1 MWPKIFTFVKKMSPA
16 TTLQTLRWFVRT
28 SRGIRLRSIAN
39 TLTGV
44 TGVGLDFAF
53 IWATKHCID
62 VATHQTEGS
71 LTGSALLL
79 AAIMLCTVMLG
90 YARNWLSAILGVQST
105 NKIQQRMFE
114 TALGSVWLGRD
125 RQHTGDTMNR
135 LDRDVREVTGVISNT
150 LPQALIVLCRLV
162 GAFVFL
168 CVYDARLAC
177 ILMVIVPAFLVLS
190 KFYVRRM
197 RALTR
202 EIRKTDSEIQSIMQE
217 SLQHRIVLKTMEQED
232 SMVERLGMTQQS
244 LSDQIRYRTRF
255 SSVSNA
261 LVSIG
266 FSTGYLVA
274 FLWGAWRLEQGLI
287 TYGMMLAFIQLV
299 GQIQGPFRDMTR
311 FIPTLISSLTAGER
325 LMEIEQMPQEETG
338 EAIRFQGGCG
348 IRLSAVTYAY
358 DEDYRLILNH
368 LTYDFPPGSITA
380 VLGETGSGKT
390 TLIRLILAL
399 LPPMEGRVE
408 FYNGNLSVKA
418 SPRTRCNLVYVP
430 QGNSLLSGTVRSN
443 LLLGRPDATEQE
455 MWDALEL
462 AEAGFVKESDEGLNL
477 PVGEGGQGLSEGQAQ
492 RIAIARALLRPGSVL
507 LFDEATSAL
516 DEDTEARVLDNLMGR
531 NAESPVP
538 YTVICVTHR
547 PAVTTHCNQL
557 LRLTRQ

>member
-1 MWPKIFTFVKKMSPA
+1 MNPA
-16 TTLQTLRWFVRT
+16 TTIQTLRWFVRT

-44 TGVGLDFAF
+44 IGVGLDFAF
-53 IWATKHCID
+53 IWATKRCID
-62 VATHQTEGS
+62 TATHQTEGS
-71 LTGSALLL
+71 LTESALLL
-79 AAIMLCTVMLG
+79 GAVMAAIIALG
-90 YARNWLSAILGVQST
+90 FARNWLAAILGVQST
-105 NKIQQRMFE
+105 NKIQRRMFE
-114 TALGSVWLGRD
+114 TVLGSVWLGRD

-135 LDRDVREVTGVISNT
+135 LDRDVRDVTSVISNT
-150 LPQALIVLCRLV
+150 LPQALIVTCRLI

-177 ILMVIVPAFLVLS
+177 ALMVITPLFIALS

-202 EIRKTDSEIQSIMQE
+202 NIRQTDSEIQSIMQE
-217 SLQHRIVLKTMEQED
+217 SLQHRIMLKTMEQEEGV
-232 SMVERLGMTQQS
+232 VERLGLSQQS

-261 LVSIG
+261 LVNIG
-266 FSTGYLVA
+266 FAGGYLVA

-325 LMEIEQMPQEETG
+325 LMELEQLPQEETC
-338 EAIRFQGGCG
+338 EAIRFKGGCG
-348 IRLSAVTYAY
+348 IRLKDLSYAY
-358 DEDYRLILNH
+358 DEDYRLIIDRLS
-368 LTYDFPPGSITA
+368 YDFPPGSITA

-399 LPPMEGRVE
+399 LPPLKGRVE
-408 FYNGNLSVKA
+408 FYDGDVSAKA
-418 SPRTRCNLVYVP
+418 SPGTRCNLVYVP
-430 QGNSLLSGTVRSN
+430 QGNSLLSGSVRSN
-443 LLLGRPDATEQE
+443 LLLGRPDATERE

-462 AEAGFVKESDEGLNL
+462 AEAGFVKESDEGLDM
-477 PVGEGGQGLSEGQAQ
+477 PVGESGLGLSEGQAQ
-492 RIAIARALLRPGSVL
+492 RIAIARALLRPGRVL
-507 LFDEATSAL
+507 LLDEATSAL
-516 DEDTEARVLDNLMGR
+516 DEETETCVLDNLMGR
-531 NAESPVP
+531 NADSPTP

-547 PAVTTHCNQL
+547 PAVTAHCSQM
-557 LRLTRQ
+557 LRLKRL

>member
-1 MWPKIFTFVKKMSPA
+1 MNPA
-16 TTLQTLRWFVRT
+16 TTIQTLRWFVRT

-44 TGVGLDFAF
+44 IGVGLDFAF
-53 IWATKHCID
+53 IWATKRCID
-62 VATHQTEGS
+62 TATHQTEGS
-71 LTGSALLL
+71 LTESALLL
-79 AAIMLCTVMLG
+79 GAVMASIIALG
-90 YARNWLSAILGVQST
+90 FARNWLAAILGVQST
-105 NKIQQRMFE
+105 NKIQRRMFE
-114 TALGSVWLGRD
+114 TVLGSVWLGRD

-135 LDRDVREVTGVISNT
+135 LDRDVRDVTSVISNT
-150 LPQALIVLCRLV
+150 LPQALIVTCRLI

-177 ILMVIVPAFLVLS
+177 ALMVITPLFIVLS

-202 EIRKTDSEIQSIMQE
+202 DIRKTDSEIQSIMQE
-217 SLQHRIVLKTMEQED
+217 SLQHRIMLKTMEQEEGV
-232 SMVERLGMTQQS
+232 VERLGLTQQS

-261 LVSIG
+261 LVNIG
-266 FSTGYLVA
+266 FAGGYLVA

-311 FIPTLISSLTAGER
+311 FIPTLVSSLTAGER
-325 LMEIEQMPQEETG
+325 LMELEQLPQEETC
-338 EAIRFQGGCG
+338 EAIRFKGGCG
-348 IRLSAVTYAY
+348 IRLKDVSYAY
-358 DEDYRLILNH
+358 DEDYRLIIDRLS
-368 LTYDFPPGSITA
+368 YDFPPGSITA

-399 LPPMEGRVE
+399 LPPLKGRVE
-408 FYNGNLSVKA
+408 FYDGDVSAKA
-418 SPRTRCNLVYVP
+418 SPGTRCNLVYVP
-430 QGNSLLSGTVRSN
+430 QGNSLLSGSVRSN
-443 LLLGRPDATEQE
+443 LLLGRPDATERE

-462 AEAGFVKESDEGLNL
+462 AEAGFVKESDEGLDM
-477 PVGEGGQGLSEGQAQ
+477 PVGESGLGLSEGQAQ
-492 RIAIARALLRPGSVL
+492 RIAIARALLRPGRVL
-507 LFDEATSAL
+507 LLDEATSAL
-516 DEDTEARVLDNLMGR
+516 DEETETRVLDNLMGR
-531 NAESPVP
+531 NADSPTP

-547 PAVTTHCNQL
+547 PAVTAHCNQM
-557 LRLTRQ
+557 LRLKRL

>member
-1 MWPKIFTFVKKMSPA
+1 MNPA
-16 TTLQTLRWFVRT
+16 TTIQTLRWFVRT
-28 SRGIRLRSIAN
+28 SRGIRLRSVAN

-44 TGVGLDFAF
+44 IGVGLDFAF
-53 IWATKHCID
+53 IWATKRCID
-62 VATHQTEGS
+62 TATHQTEGS
-71 LTGSALLL
+71 LTESALLL
-79 AAIMLCTVMLG
+79 GAVMAAIIALG
-90 YARNWLSAILGVQST
+90 FARNWLAAILGVQST
-105 NKIQQRMFE
+105 NKIQRRMFE
-114 TALGSVWLGRD
+114 TVLGSVWLGRD

-135 LDRDVREVTGVISNT
+135 LDRDVRDVTSVISNT
-150 LPQALIVLCRLV
+150 LPQALIVTCRLI

-177 ILMVIVPAFLVLS
+177 ALMVITPLFIALS

-202 EIRKTDSEIQSIMQE
+202 DIRKTDSEIQSIMQE
-217 SLQHRIVLKTMEQED
+217 SLQHRIMLKTMEQEEGV
-232 SMVERLGMTQQS
+232 VERLGLSQQS

-261 LVSIG
+261 LVNIG
-266 FSTGYLVA
+266 FAGGYLVA

-325 LMEIEQMPQEETG
+325 LMELEQLPQEETC
-338 EAIRFQGGCG
+338 EAIRFKGGCG
-348 IRLSAVTYAY
+348 IRLKDLSYAY
-358 DEDYRLILNH
+358 DEDYRLIIDRLS
-368 LTYDFPPGSITA
+368 YDFPPGSITA

-399 LPPMEGRVE
+399 LPPLKGRVE
-408 FYNGNLSVKA
+408 FYDGDVSTKA
-418 SPRTRCNLVYVP
+418 SPGTRCNLVYVP

-443 LLLGRPDATEQE
+443 LLLGRPDATDSE

-462 AEAGFVKESDEGLNL
+462 AEAGFVKESDEGLDM
-477 PVGEGGQGLSEGQAQ
+477 PVGESGLGLSEGQAQ
-492 RIAIARALLRPGSVL
+492 RIAIARALLRPGRVL
-507 LFDEATSAL
+507 LLDEATSAL
-516 DEDTEARVLDNLMGR
+516 DEETETRVLDNLMGR
-531 NAESPVP
+531 NADSPTP

-547 PAVTTHCNQL
+547 PAVTAHCNQM
-557 LRLTRQ
+557 LRLKRL

>member
-1 MWPKIFTFVKKMSPA
+1 MNPA
-16 TTLQTLRWFVRT
+16 TTIQTLRWFVRT

-44 TGVGLDFAF
+44 IGVGLDFAF
-53 IWATKHCID
+53 IWATKRCID
-62 VATHQTEGS
+62 TATHQTEGS
-71 LTGSALLL
+71 LTESALLL
-79 AAIMLCTVMLG
+79 GAVMTAVIALG
-90 YARNWLSAILGVQST
+90 FARNWLAAILGVQST
-105 NKIQQRMFE
+105 NKIQRRMFE
-114 TALGSVWLGRD
+114 TVLGSVWLGRD

-135 LDRDVREVTGVISNT
+135 LDRDVRDVTGVISNT
-150 LPQALIVLCRLV
+150 LPQALIVTCRLI

-177 ILMVIVPAFLVLS
+177 VLMVITPLFIALS

-202 EIRKTDSEIQSIMQE
+202 DIRKTDSEIQSIMQE
-217 SLQHRIVLKTMEQED
+217 SLQHRIMLKTMEQEEGV
-232 SMVERLGMTQQS
+232 VERLGLTQQL

-261 LVSIG
+261 LINIG
-266 FSTGYLVA
+266 FAGGYLVA

-311 FIPTLISSLTAGER
+311 FIPTLVSSLTAGER
-325 LMEIEQMPQEETG
+325 LMELEQLPQEETC
-338 EAIRFQGGCG
+338 EAIRFKGGCG
-348 IRLSAVTYAY
+348 IRLKDLSYAY
-358 DEDYRLILNH
+358 DEDYRLIIDRLS
-368 LTYDFPPGSITA
+368 YDFPPGSITA

-399 LPPMEGRVE
+399 LPPLKGRVE
-408 FYNGNLSVKA
+408 FYDGDVSAKA
-418 SPRTRCNLVYVP
+418 SPGTRCNLVYVP

-443 LLLGRPDATEQE
+443 LLLGRPDATERE

-462 AEAGFVKESDEGLNL
+462 AEAGFVKESDEGLDL
-477 PVGEGGQGLSEGQAQ
+477 PVGESGLGLSEGQAQ
-492 RIAIARALLRPGSVL
+492 RIAIARALLRPGRVL
-507 LFDEATSAL
+507 LLDEATSAL
-516 DEDTEARVLDNLMGR
+516 DEETETRVLDNLMGR
-531 NAESPVP
+531 NADSPTP

-547 PAVTTHCNQL
+547 PAVTAHCSQM
-557 LRLTRQ
+557 LRLKRL

>member
-1 MWPKIFTFVKKMSPA
+1 MNPA
-16 TTLQTLRWFVRT
+16 TTIQTLRWFVRT

-44 TGVGLDFAF
+44 IGVGLDFAF
-53 IWATKHCID
+53 IWATKRCID
-62 VATHQTEGS
+62 TATHQTEGS
-71 LTGSALLL
+71 LTESALLL
-79 AAIMLCTVMLG
+79 GAVMASIIALG
-90 YARNWLSAILGVQST
+90 FARNWLAAILGVQST
-105 NKIQQRMFE
+105 NKIQRRMFE
-114 TALGSVWLGRD
+114 TVLGSVWLGRD

-135 LDRDVREVTGVISNT
+135 LDRDVRDVTSVISNT
-150 LPQALIVLCRLV
+150 LPQALIVTCRLI

-177 ILMVIVPAFLVLS
+177 ALMVITPLFIALS

-202 EIRKTDSEIQSIMQE
+202 DIRKTDSEIQSIMQE
-217 SLQHRIVLKTMEQED
+217 SLQHRIMLKTMEQEEGV
-232 SMVERLGMTQQS
+232 VERLGLTQQS

-261 LVSIG
+261 LVNIG
-266 FSTGYLVA
+266 FAGGYLVA

-311 FIPTLISSLTAGER
+311 FIPTLVSSLTAGER
-325 LMEIEQMPQEETG
+325 LMELEQLPQEETC
-338 EAIRFQGGCG
+338 EAIRFKGGCG
-348 IRLSAVTYAY
+348 IRLKDLSYAY
-358 DEDYRLILNH
+358 DEDYRLIIDRLS
-368 LTYDFPPGSITA
+368 YDFPPGSITA

-399 LPPMEGRVE
+399 LPPLKGRVE
-408 FYNGNLSVKA
+408 FYDGDVSAKA
-418 SPRTRCNLVYVP
+418 SPGTRCNLVYVP

-443 LLLGRPDATEQE
+443 LLLGGPDATERE

-462 AEAGFVKESDEGLNL
+462 AEAGFVKESDEGLDM
-477 PVGEGGQGLSEGQAQ
+477 PVGESGLGLSEGQAQ
-492 RIAIARALLRPGSVL
+492 RIAIARALLRPGRVL
-507 LFDEATSAL
+507 LLDEATSAL
-516 DEDTEARVLDNLMGR
+516 DEETETRVLDNLMGR
-531 NAESPVP
+531 NADSPTP

-547 PAVTTHCNQL
+547 PAVTAHCNQM
-557 LRLTRQ
+557 LRLKRL

>member
-1 MWPKIFTFVKKMSPA
+1 MNPA
-16 TTLQTLRWFVRT
+16 TTIQTLRWFVRT

-44 TGVGLDFAF
+44 IGVGLDFAF
-53 IWATKHCID
+53 IWATKRCID
-62 VATHQTEGS
+62 TATHQTEGS
-71 LTGSALLL
+71 LTESALLL
-79 AAIMLCTVMLG
+79 GAVMASIIALG
-90 YARNWLSAILGVQST
+90 FARNWLAAILGVQST
-105 NKIQQRMFE
+105 NKIQRRMFE
-114 TALGSVWLGRD
+114 TVLGSVWLGRD

-135 LDRDVREVTGVISNT
+135 LDRDVRDVTSVISNT
-150 LPQALIVLCRLV
+150 LPQALIVTCRLI

-177 ILMVIVPAFLVLS
+177 ALMVITPLFIALS

-202 EIRKTDSEIQSIMQE
+202 DIRKTDSEIQSIMQE
-217 SLQHRIVLKTMEQED
+217 SLQHRIMLKTMEQED
-232 SMVERLGMTQQS
+232 GVVERLGLTQQS

-261 LVSIG
+261 LVNIG
-266 FSTGYLVA
+266 FAGGYLVA

-311 FIPTLISSLTAGER
+311 FIPTLVSSLTAGER
-325 LMEIEQMPQEETG
+325 LMELEQLPQEETC
-338 EAIRFQGGCG
+338 EAIRFKGGCG
-348 IRLSAVTYAY
+348 IRLKDLSYAY
-358 DEDYRLILNH
+358 DEDYRLIIDR

-399 LPPMEGRVE
+399 LPPLKGRVE
-408 FYNGNLSVKA
+408 FYDGDVSAKA
-418 SPRTRCNLVYVP
+418 SPGTRCNLVYVP

-443 LLLGRPDATEQE
+443 LLLGRPDATERE

-462 AEAGFVKESDEGLNL
+462 AEAGFVKESDEGLDM
-477 PVGEGGQGLSEGQAQ
+477 PVGESGLGLSEGQAQ
-492 RIAIARALLRPGSVL
+492 RIAIARALLRPGRVL
-507 LFDEATSAL
+507 LLDEATSAL
-516 DEDTEARVLDNLMGR
+516 DEETETRVLDNLMGR
-531 NAESPVP
+531 NADSPTP

-547 PAVTTHCNQL
+547 PAVTAHCNQM
-557 LRLTRQ
+557 LRLKRL

>member
-1 MWPKIFTFVKKMSPA
+1 MNPA
-16 TTLQTLRWFVRT
+16 TTIQTLRWFVRT

-44 TGVGLDFAF
+44 IGVGLDFAF
-53 IWATKHCID
+53 IWATKRCID
-62 VATHQTEGS
+62 TATHQTEGS
-71 LTGSALLL
+71 LTESALLL
-79 AAIMLCTVMLG
+79 GAVMASIIALG
-90 YARNWLSAILGVQST
+90 FARNWLAAILGVQST
-105 NKIQQRMFE
+105 NKIQRRMFE
-114 TALGSVWLGRD
+114 TVLGSVWLGRD

-135 LDRDVREVTGVISNT
+135 LDRDVRDVTSVISNT
-150 LPQALIVLCRLV
+150 LPQALIVTCRLI

-177 ILMVIVPAFLVLS
+177 ALMVITPLFIALS

-202 EIRKTDSEIQSIMQE
+202 DIRKTDSEIQSIMQE
-217 SLQHRIVLKTMEQED
+217 SLQHRIMLKTMEQEEGV
-232 SMVERLGMTQQS
+232 VERLGLTQQS

-261 LVSIG
+261 LVNIG
-266 FSTGYLVA
+266 FAGGYLVA

-311 FIPTLISSLTAGER
+311 FIPTLVSSLTAGER
-325 LMEIEQMPQEETG
+325 LMELEQLPQEETC
-338 EAIRFQGGCG
+338 EAIRFKGGCG
-348 IRLSAVTYAY
+348 IRLKDLSYAY
-358 DEDYRLILNH
+358 DEDYRLIIDRLS
-368 LTYDFPPGSITA
+368 YDFPPGSITA

-399 LPPMEGRVE
+399 LPPLKGRVE
-408 FYNGNLSVKA
+408 FYDGDVSTKA
-418 SPRTRCNLVYVP
+418 SPGTRCNLVYVP

-443 LLLGRPDATEQE
+443 LLLGRPDATERE

-462 AEAGFVKESDEGLNL
+462 AEAGFVKESDEGLDM
-477 PVGEGGQGLSEGQAQ
+477 PVGESGLGLSEGQAQ
-492 RIAIARALLRPGSVL
+492 RIAIARALLRPGRVL
-507 LFDEATSAL
+507 LLDEATSAL
-516 DEDTEARVLDNLMGR
+516 DEETETRVLDNLMGR
-531 NAESPVP
+531 NADSPTP

-547 PAVTTHCNQL
+547 PAVTAHCNQM
-557 LRLTRQ
+557 LRLKRL

>member
-1 MWPKIFTFVKKMSPA
+1 MNPA
-16 TTLQTLRWFVRT
+16 TTIQTLRWFVRT

-44 TGVGLDFAF
+44 IGVGLDFAF
-53 IWATKHCID
+53 IWATKRCID
-62 VATHQTEGS
+62 TATHQTEGS
-71 LTGSALLL
+71 LTESALLL
-79 AAIMLCTVMLG
+79 GAVMASIIALG
-90 YARNWLSAILGVQST
+90 FARNWLAAILGVQST
-105 NKIQQRMFE
+105 NKIQRRMFE
-114 TALGSVWLGRD
+114 TVLGSVWLGRD

-135 LDRDVREVTGVISNT
+135 LDRDVRDVTSVISNT
-150 LPQALIVLCRLV
+150 LPQALVVTCRLI

-177 ILMVIVPAFLVLS
+177 ALMVITPLFIVLS

-202 EIRKTDSEIQSIMQE
+202 DIRKTDSEIQSIMQE
-217 SLQHRIVLKTMEQED
+217 SLQHRIMLKTMEQEEGV
-232 SMVERLGMTQQS
+232 VERLGLTQQS

-261 LVSIG
+261 LVNIG
-266 FSTGYLVA
+266 FAGGYLVA

-325 LMEIEQMPQEETG
+325 LMELEQLPQEETC
-338 EAIRFQGGCG
+338 EAIRFKGGCG
-348 IRLSAVTYAY
+348 IRLKDLSYAY
-358 DEDYRLILNH
+358 DEDYRLIIDRLS
-368 LTYDFPPGSITA
+368 YDFPPGSITA

-399 LPPMEGRVE
+399 LPPLKGRVE
-408 FYNGNLSVKA
+408 FYDGDVSTKA
-418 SPRTRCNLVYVP
+418 SPGTRCNLVYVP

-443 LLLGRPDATEQE
+443 LLLGRPDATERE

-462 AEAGFVKESDEGLNL
+462 AEAGFVKESDEGLDM
-477 PVGEGGQGLSEGQAQ
+477 PVGESGLGLSEGQAQ
-492 RIAIARALLRPGSVL
+492 RIAIARALLRPGRVL
-507 LFDEATSAL
+507 LLDEATSAL
-516 DEDTEARVLDNLMGR
+516 DEETETRVLDNLMGR
-531 NAESPVP
+531 NADSPTP

-547 PAVTTHCNQL
+547 PAVTAHCNQM
-557 LRLTRQ
+557 LRLKRL

>member
-1 MWPKIFTFVKKMSPA
+1 MNPA
-16 TTLQTLRWFVRT
+16 TTIQTLRWFVRT

-44 TGVGLDFAF
+44 IGVGLDFAF
-53 IWATKHCID
+53 IWATKRCID
-62 VATHQTEGS
+62 TATHQTEGS
-71 LTGSALLL
+71 LTESALLL
-79 AAIMLCTVMLG
+79 GAVMTAVIALG
-90 YARNWLSAILGVQST
+90 FARNWLAAILGVQST
-105 NKIQQRMFE
+105 NKIQRRMFE
-114 TALGSVWLGRD
+114 TVLGSVWLGRD

-135 LDRDVREVTGVISNT
+135 LDRDVRDVTGVISNT
-150 LPQALIVLCRLV
+150 LPQALIVTCRLI

-177 ILMVIVPAFLVLS
+177 ALMVITPLFIALS

-202 EIRKTDSEIQSIMQE
+202 DIRKTDSEIQSIMQE
-217 SLQHRIVLKTMEQED
+217 SLQHRIMLKTMEQEEGV
-232 SMVERLGMTQQS
+232 VERLGLTQQL

-261 LVSIG
+261 LINIG
-266 FSTGYLVA
+266 FAGGYLVA

-311 FIPTLISSLTAGER
+311 FIPTLVSSLTAGER
-325 LMEIEQMPQEETG
+325 LMELEQLPQEETC
-338 EAIRFQGGCG
+338 EAIRFKGGCG
-348 IRLSAVTYAY
+348 IRLKDLSYAY
-358 DEDYRLILNH
+358 DEDYRLIIDRLSYN
-368 LTYDFPPGSITA
+368 FPPGSITA

-399 LPPMEGRVE
+399 LPPLKGRVE
-408 FYNGNLSVKA
+408 FYDGDVSAKA
-418 SPRTRCNLVYVP
+418 SPGTRCNLVYVP

-443 LLLGRPDATEQE
+443 LLLGRPDATERE

-462 AEAGFVKESDEGLNL
+462 AEAGFVKESDEGLDL
-477 PVGEGGQGLSEGQAQ
+477 PVGESGLGLSEGQAQ
-492 RIAIARALLRPGSVL
+492 RIAIARALLRPGRVL
-507 LFDEATSAL
+507 LLDEATSAL
-516 DEDTEARVLDNLMGR
+516 DEETETRVLDNLMGR
-531 NAESPVP
+531 NADSPTP

-547 PAVTTHCNQL
+547 PAVTAHCSQM
-557 LRLTRQ
+557 LRLKRL

>member
-1 MWPKIFTFVKKMSPA
+1 MNPA
-16 TTLQTLRWFVRT
+16 TTIQTLRWFVRT
-28 SRGIRLRSIAN
+28 SRGIRLRSIVN

-44 TGVGLDFAF
+44 IGVGLDFAF
-53 IWATKHCID
+53 IWATKRCID
-62 VATHQTEGS
+62 TATHQTEGS
-71 LTGSALLL
+71 LTESALLL
-79 AAIMLCTVMLG
+79 GAVMASIIALG
-90 YARNWLSAILGVQST
+90 FARNWLAAILGVQST
-105 NKIQQRMFE
+105 NKIQRRMFE
-114 TALGSVWLGRD
+114 TVLGSVWLGRD

-135 LDRDVREVTGVISNT
+135 LDRDVRDVTGVISNT
-150 LPQALIVLCRLV
+150 LPQALIVTCRLI

-177 ILMVIVPAFLVLS
+177 ALMVITPLFISLS

-202 EIRKTDSEIQSIMQE
+202 DIRKTDSEIQSIMQE
-217 SLQHRIVLKTMEQED
+217 SLQHRIMLKTMEQEEGV
-232 SMVERLGMTQQS
+232 VERLGLTQQL

-261 LVSIG
+261 LVNIG
-266 FSTGYLVA
+266 FAGGYLVA

-311 FIPTLISSLTAGER
+311 FIPTLVSSLTAGER
-325 LMEIEQMPQEETG
+325 LMELEQLPQEETC
-338 EAIRFQGGCG
+338 EAIRFKGGCG
-348 IRLSAVTYAY
+348 IRLKDLSYAY
-358 DEDYRLILNH
+358 DEDYRLIIDRLS
-368 LTYDFPPGSITA
+368 YDFPPGSITA

-399 LPPMEGRVE
+399 LPPLKGRVE
-408 FYNGNLSVKA
+408 FYDGDVSAKA
-418 SPRTRCNLVYVP
+418 SPGTRCNLVYVP

-443 LLLGRPDATEQE
+443 LLLGRPDATERE

-462 AEAGFVKESDEGLNL
+462 AEAGFVKESDEGLDM
-477 PVGEGGQGLSEGQAQ
+477 PVGESGLGLSEGQAQ
-492 RIAIARALLRPGSVL
+492 RIAIARALLRPGRVL
-507 LFDEATSAL
+507 LLDEATSAL
-516 DEDTEARVLDNLMGR
+516 DEETETRVLDNLMGR
-531 NAESPVP
+531 NADSPTP

-547 PAVTTHCNQL
+547 PAVTAHCNQM
-557 LRLTRQ
+557 LRLKRL

>member
-1 MWPKIFTFVKKMSPA
+1 MNPA
-16 TTLQTLRWFVRT
+16 TTIQTLRWFVRT
-28 SRGIRLRSIAN
+28 SRGIRLRSVAN

-44 TGVGLDFAF
+44 IGVGLDFAF
-53 IWATKHCID
+53 IWATKRCID
-62 VATHQTEGS
+62 TATHQTEGS
-71 LTGSALLL
+71 LTESALLL
-79 AAIMLCTVMLG
+79 GAVMASIIALG
-90 YARNWLSAILGVQST
+90 FARNWLAAILGVQST
-105 NKIQQRMFE
+105 NKIQRRMFE
-114 TALGSVWLGRD
+114 TVLGSVWLGRD

-135 LDRDVREVTGVISNT
+135 LDRDVRDVTSVISNT
-150 LPQALIVLCRLV
+150 LPQALIVTCRLI

-177 ILMVIVPAFLVLS
+177 ALMVITPLFIVLS

-202 EIRKTDSEIQSIMQE
+202 DIRKTDSEIQSIMQE
-217 SLQHRIVLKTMEQED
+217 SLQHRIMLKTMEQEEGV
-232 SMVERLGMTQQS
+232 VERLGLTQQS

-261 LVSIG
+261 LVNIG
-266 FSTGYLVA
+266 FAGGYLVA

-325 LMEIEQMPQEETG
+325 LMELEQLPQEETC
-338 EAIRFQGGCG
+338 EAIRFKGGCG
-348 IRLSAVTYAY
+348 IRLKDLSYAY
-358 DEDYRLILNH
+358 DEDYRLIIDRLS
-368 LTYDFPPGSITA
+368 YDFPPGSITA

-399 LPPMEGRVE
+399 LPPLKGRVE
-408 FYNGNLSVKA
+408 FYDGDVSAKA
-418 SPRTRCNLVYVP
+418 SPGTRCNLVYVP

-443 LLLGRPDATEQE
+443 LQLGRSDATERE

-462 AEAGFVKESDEGLNL
+462 AEAGFVKESDEGLDM
-477 PVGEGGQGLSEGQAQ
+477 PVGESGLGLSEGQAQ
-492 RIAIARALLRPGSVL
+492 RIAIARALLRPGRVL
-507 LFDEATSAL
+507 LLDEATSAL
-516 DEDTEARVLDNLMGR
+516 DEETETRVLDNLMGR
-531 NAESPVP
+531 NADSPTP

-547 PAVTTHCNQL
+547 PAVTAHCNQM
-557 LRLTRQ
+557 LRLKRL

>member
-1 MWPKIFTFVKKMSPA
+1 MNPA
-16 TTLQTLRWFVRT
+16 TTIQTLRWFVRT

-44 TGVGLDFAF
+44 IGVGLDFAF
-53 IWATKHCID
+53 IWATKRCID
-62 VATHQTEGS
+62 TATHQTEGS
-71 LTGSALLL
+71 LTESALLL
-79 AAIMLCTVMLG
+79 GAVMASIIALG
-90 YARNWLSAILGVQST
+90 FARNWLAAILGVQST
-105 NKIQQRMFE
+105 NKIQRRMFE
-114 TALGSVWLGRD
+114 TVLGSVWLGRD

-135 LDRDVREVTGVISNT
+135 LDRDVRDVTSVISNT
-150 LPQALIVLCRLV
+150 LPQALIVTCRLI

-177 ILMVIVPAFLVLS
+177 ALMVITPLFIVLS

-202 EIRKTDSEIQSIMQE
+202 DIRKTDSEIQSIMQE
-217 SLQHRIVLKTMEQED
+217 SLQHRIMLKTMEQEEGV
-232 SMVERLGMTQQS
+232 VERLGLSQQS

-261 LVSIG
+261 LVNIG
-266 FSTGYLVA
+266 FAGGYLVA

-311 FIPTLISSLTAGER
+311 FIPTLVSSLTAGER
-325 LMEIEQMPQEETG
+325 LMELEQLPQEETC
-338 EAIRFQGGCG
+338 EAIRFKGGCG
-348 IRLSAVTYAY
+348 IRLKDLSYAY
-358 DEDYRLILNH
+358 DEDYRLIIDRLS
-368 LTYDFPPGSITA
+368 YDFPPGSITA

-399 LPPMEGRVE
+399 RPPLKGRVE
-408 FYNGNLSVKA
+408 FYDGDVSVKA
-418 SPRTRCNLVYVP
+418 SPGTRCNLVYVP

-443 LLLGRPDATEQE
+443 LLLGRPDATERE
-455 MWDALEL
+455 MWDALDL
-462 AEAGFVKESDEGLNL
+462 AEAGFVKESDEGLDM
-477 PVGEGGQGLSEGQAQ
+477 PVGESGLGLSEGQAQ
-492 RIAIARALLRPGSVL
+492 RIAIARALLRPGRVL
-507 LFDEATSAL
+507 LLDEATSAL
-516 DEDTEARVLDNLMGR
+516 DEETETRVLDNLMGR
-531 NAESPVP
+531 NADSPTP

-547 PAVTTHCNQL
+547 PAVTAHCNQM
-557 LRLTRQ
+557 LRLKRL

>member
-1 MWPKIFTFVKKMSPA
+1 MNPA
-16 TTLQTLRWFVRT
+16 TTIQTLRWFVRT

-44 TGVGLDFAF
+44 IGVGLDFAF
-53 IWATKHCID
+53 IWATKRCID
-62 VATHQTEGS
+62 TATHQTEGS
-71 LTGSALLL
+71 LTESALLL
-79 AAIMLCTVMLG
+79 GAVMASIIALG
-90 YARNWLSAILGVQST
+90 FARNWLAAILGVQST
-105 NKIQQRMFE
+105 NKIQRRMFE
-114 TALGSVWLGRD
+114 TVLGSVWLGRD

-135 LDRDVREVTGVISNT
+135 LDRDVRDVTSVISNT
-150 LPQALIVLCRLV
+150 LPQALIVTCRLI

-177 ILMVIVPAFLVLS
+177 ALMVITPLFIALS

-202 EIRKTDSEIQSIMQE
+202 DIRKTDSEIQSIMQE
-217 SLQHRIVLKTMEQED
+217 SLQHRIMLKTMEQEEGV
-232 SMVERLGMTQQS
+232 VERLGLTQQL

-261 LVSIG
+261 LVNIG
-266 FSTGYLVA
+266 FAGGYLVA

-311 FIPTLISSLTAGER
+311 FIPTLVSSLTAGER
-325 LMEIEQMPQEETG
+325 LMELEQLPQEETC
-338 EAIRFQGGCG
+338 EAIRFKGGCG
-348 IRLSAVTYAY
+348 IRLKDLSYAY
-358 DEDYRLILNH
+358 DEDYRLIIDRLS
-368 LTYDFPPGSITA
+368 YDFPPGSITA

-399 LPPMEGRVE
+399 LPPLKGRVE
-408 FYNGNLSVKA
+408 FYDGDVSAKA
-418 SPRTRCNLVYVP
+418 SPGTRCNLVYVP

-443 LLLGRPDATEQE
+443 LLLGRPDATERE

-462 AEAGFVKESDEGLNL
+462 AEAGFVKESDEGLDM
-477 PVGEGGQGLSEGQAQ
+477 PVGESGLGLSEGQAQ
-492 RIAIARALLRPGSVL
+492 RIAIARALLRPGRVL
-507 LFDEATSAL
+507 LLDEATSAL
-516 DEDTEARVLDNLMGR
+516 DEETETRVLDNLMGR
-531 NAESPVP
+531 NADSPTP

-547 PAVTTHCNQL
+547 PAVTAHCSQM
-557 LRLTRQ
+557 LRLKRL

>member
-1 MWPKIFTFVKKMSPA
+1 MNPA
-16 TTLQTLRWFVRT
+16 TTIQTLRWFVRT

-44 TGVGLDFAF
+44 IGVGLDFAF
-53 IWATKHCID
+53 IWATKRCID
-62 VATHQTEGS
+62 TATHQTEGS
-71 LTGSALLL
+71 LTESALLL
-79 AAIMLCTVMLG
+79 GAVMASIIALG
-90 YARNWLSAILGVQST
+90 FARNWLAAILGVQST
-105 NKIQQRMFE
+105 NKIQRRMFE
-114 TALGSVWLGRD
+114 TVLGSVWLGRD

-135 LDRDVREVTGVISNT
+135 LDRDVRDVTGVISNT
-150 LPQALIVLCRLV
+150 LPQALIVTCRLI

-177 ILMVIVPAFLVLS
+177 ALMVITPLFIVLS

-202 EIRKTDSEIQSIMQE
+202 DIRKTDSEIQSIMQE
-217 SLQHRIVLKTMEQED
+217 SLQHRIMLKTMEQEEGV
-232 SMVERLGMTQQS
+232 VERLGLTQQS

-261 LVSIG
+261 LVNIG
-266 FSTGYLVA
+266 FAGGYLVA

-325 LMEIEQMPQEETG
+325 LMELEQLPQEETC
-338 EAIRFQGGCG
+338 EAIRFKGGCG
-348 IRLSAVTYAY
+348 IRLKDLSYAY
-358 DEDYRLILNH
+358 DEDYRLIIDRLS
-368 LTYDFPPGSITA
+368 YDFPPGSITA

-399 LPPMEGRVE
+399 LPPLKGRVE
-408 FYNGNLSVKA
+408 FYDGDVSAKA
-418 SPRTRCNLVYVP
+418 SPGTRCNLVYVP

-443 LLLGRPDATEQE
+443 LLLGRPDATERE

-462 AEAGFVKESDEGLNL
+462 AEAGFVKESDEGLDM
-477 PVGEGGQGLSEGQAQ
+477 PVGESGLGLSEGQAQ
-492 RIAIARALLRPGSVL
+492 RIAIARALLRPGRVL
-507 LFDEATSAL
+507 LLDEATSAL
-516 DEDTEARVLDNLMGR
+516 DEETETRVLDNLMGR
-531 NAESPVP
+531 NADSPTP

-547 PAVTTHCNQL
+547 PAVTAHCNQM
-557 LRLTRQ
+557 LRLKRL

>member
-1 MWPKIFTFVKKMSPA
+1 MNPA

-44 TGVGLDFAF
+44 IGVGLDFAF
-53 IWATKHCID
+53 IWATKRCID
-62 VATHQTEGS
+62 TATHQTEGS
-71 LTGSALLL
+71 LTESALLL
-79 AAIMLCTVMLG
+79 GAVMASIIALG
-90 YARNWLSAILGVQST
+90 FARNWLAAILGVQST
-105 NKIQQRMFE
+105 NKIQRRMFE
-114 TALGSVWLGRD
+114 TVLGSVWLGRD

-135 LDRDVREVTGVISNT
+135 LDRDVRDVTSVISNT
-150 LPQALIVLCRLV
+150 LPQALIVTCRLI

-177 ILMVIVPAFLVLS
+177 ALMVITPLFIALS

-202 EIRKTDSEIQSIMQE
+202 DIRKTDSEIQSIMQE
-217 SLQHRIVLKTMEQED
+217 SLQHRIMLKTMEQEEGV
-232 SMVERLGMTQQS
+232 VERLGLTQQS

-261 LVSIG
+261 LVNIG
-266 FSTGYLVA
+266 FAGGYLVA

-311 FIPTLISSLTAGER
+311 FIPTLIASLTAGER
-325 LMEIEQMPQEETG
+325 LMELEQLPQEEQG
-338 EAIRFQGGCG
+338 EAIRFKGGCG
-348 IRLSAVTYAY
+348 IRLKDLSYAY
-358 DEDYRLILNH
+358 DEDYRLIIDRLS
-368 LTYDFPPGSITA
+368 YDFPPGSITA

-399 LPPMEGRVE
+399 LPPLKGRVE
-408 FYNGNLSVKA
+408 FYDGDVSTKA
-418 SPRTRCNLVYVP
+418 SPGTRCNLVYVP

-443 LLLGRPDATEQE
+443 LLLGRPDATERE

-462 AEAGFVKESDEGLNL
+462 AEAGFVKESDEGLDM
-477 PVGEGGQGLSEGQAQ
+477 PVGESGLGLSEGQAQ
-492 RIAIARALLRPGSVL
+492 RIAIARALLRPGRVL
-507 LFDEATSAL
+507 LLDEATSAL
-516 DEDTEARVLDNLMGR
+516 DEETETRVLDNLMGR
-531 NAESPVP
+531 NADSPTP

-547 PAVTTHCNQL
+547 PAVTAHCNQM
-557 LRLTRQ
+557 LRLKRL

>member
-1 MWPKIFTFVKKMSPA
+1 MNPA
-16 TTLQTLRWFVRT
+16 TTIQTLRWFVRT

-44 TGVGLDFAF
+44 IGVGLDFAF
-53 IWATKHCID
+53 IWATKRCID
-62 VATHQTEGS
+62 TATHQTEGS
-71 LTGSALLL
+71 LTESALLL
-79 AAIMLCTVMLG
+79 GAVMASIIALG
-90 YARNWLSAILGVQST
+90 FARNWLAAILGVQST
-105 NKIQQRMFE
+105 NKIQRRMFE
-114 TALGSVWLGRD
+114 TVLGSVWLGRD

-135 LDRDVREVTGVISNT
+135 LDRDVRDVTSVISNT
-150 LPQALIVLCRLV
+150 LPQALIVTCRLI

-177 ILMVIVPAFLVLS
+177 ALMVITPLFIALS

-202 EIRKTDSEIQSIMQE
+202 DIRKTDSEIQSIMQE
-217 SLQHRIVLKTMEQED
+217 SLQHRIMLKTMEQEEGV
-232 SMVERLGMTQQS
+232 VERLGLTQQS

-261 LVSIG
+261 LVNIG
-266 FSTGYLVA
+266 FAGGYLVA

-325 LMEIEQMPQEETG
+325 LMELEQLPQEETC
-338 EAIRFQGGCG
+338 EAIRFKGGCG
-348 IRLSAVTYAY
+348 IRLKDLSYAY
-358 DEDYRLILNH
+358 DEDYRLIIDRLS
-368 LTYDFPPGSITA
+368 YDFPPGSITA

-399 LPPMEGRVE
+399 LPPLKGRVE
-408 FYNGNLSVKA
+408 FYDGDVSAKA
-418 SPRTRCNLVYVP
+418 SPGTRCNLVYVP

-443 LLLGRPDATEQE
+443 LLLGRPEATERE

-462 AEAGFVKESDEGLNL
+462 AEAGFVKESDEGLDM
-477 PVGEGGQGLSEGQAQ
+477 PVGESGLGLSEGQAQ
-492 RIAIARALLRPGSVL
+492 RIAIARALLRPGRVL
-507 LFDEATSAL
+507 LLDEATSAL
-516 DEDTEARVLDNLMGR
+516 DEETETRVLDNLMGR
-531 NAESPVP
+531 NADSPTP

-547 PAVTTHCNQL
+547 PAVTAHCSQM
-557 LRLTRQ
+557 LRLKRL

>member
-1 MWPKIFTFVKKMSPA
+1 MNPA
-16 TTLQTLRWFVRT
+16 TTIQTLRWFVRT
-28 SRGIRLRSIAN
+28 SRGIRLRSIVN

-44 TGVGLDFAF
+44 IGVGLDFAF
-53 IWATKHCID
+53 IWATKRCID
-62 VATHQTEGS
+62 TATHQTEGS
-71 LTGSALLL
+71 LTESALLL
-79 AAIMLCTVMLG
+79 GAVMTAVIALG
-90 YARNWLSAILGVQST
+90 FARNWLAAILGVQST
-105 NKIQQRMFE
+105 NKIQRRMFE
-114 TALGSVWLGRD
+114 TVLGSVWLGRD

-135 LDRDVREVTGVISNT
+135 LDRDVRDVTGVISNT
-150 LPQALIVLCRLV
+150 LPQALIVTCRLI

-177 ILMVIVPAFLVLS
+177 ALMVITPLFIALS

-202 EIRKTDSEIQSIMQE
+202 DIRKTDSEIQSIMQE
-217 SLQHRIVLKTMEQED
+217 SLQHRIMLKTMEQEEGV
-232 SMVERLGMTQQS
+232 VERLGLTQQL

-261 LVSIG
+261 LVNIG
-266 FSTGYLVA
+266 FAGGYLVA

-311 FIPTLISSLTAGER
+311 FIPSLVSSLTAGER
-325 LMEIEQMPQEETG
+325 LMELEQLPQEETC
-338 EAIRFQGGCG
+338 EAIRFKGGCG
-348 IRLSAVTYAY
+348 IRLKDLSYAY
-358 DEDYRLILNH
+358 DEDYRLIIDRLS
-368 LTYDFPPGSITA
+368 YDFPPGSITA

-399 LPPMEGRVE
+399 LPPLKGRVE
-408 FYNGNLSVKA
+408 FYDGDVSAKA
-418 SPRTRCNLVYVP
+418 SPGTRCNLVYVP

-443 LLLGRPDATEQE
+443 LLLGRPDATERE

-462 AEAGFVKESDEGLNL
+462 AEAGFVKESDEGLDL
-477 PVGEGGQGLSEGQAQ
+477 PVGESGLGLSEGQAQ
-492 RIAIARALLRPGSVL
+492 RIAIARALLRPGRVL
-507 LFDEATSAL
+507 LLDEATSAL
-516 DEDTEARVLDNLMGR
+516 DEETETRVLDNLMGR
-531 NAESPVP
+531 NADSPTP

-547 PAVTTHCNQL
+547 PAVTAHCSQM
-557 LRLTRQ
+557 LRLKRL

>member
-1 MWPKIFTFVKKMSPA
+1 MNPA

-44 TGVGLDFAF
+44 IGVGLDFAF
-53 IWATKHCID
+53 IWATKRCID
-62 VATHQTEGS
+62 TATHQTEGS
-71 LTGSALLL
+71 LTESALLL
-79 AAIMLCTVMLG
+79 GAVMASIIALG
-90 YARNWLSAILGVQST
+90 FARNWLAAILGVQST
-105 NKIQQRMFE
+105 NKIQRRMFE
-114 TALGSVWLGRD
+114 TVLGSVWLGRD

-135 LDRDVREVTGVISNT
+135 LDRDVRDVTSVISNT
-150 LPQALIVLCRLV
+150 LPQALIVTCRLI

-177 ILMVIVPAFLVLS
+177 ALMVITPLFIVLS

-202 EIRKTDSEIQSIMQE
+202 DIRKTDSEIQSIMQE
-217 SLQHRIVLKTMEQED
+217 SLQHRIMLKTMEQEEGV
-232 SMVERLGMTQQS
+232 VERLGLTQQS

-261 LVSIG
+261 LVNIG
-266 FSTGYLVA
+266 FAGGYLVA

-325 LMEIEQMPQEETG
+325 LMELEQLPQEETC
-338 EAIRFQGGCG
+338 EAIRFKGGCG
-348 IRLSAVTYAY
+348 IRLKDLSYAY
-358 DEDYRLILNH
+358 DEDYRLIIDRLS
-368 LTYDFPPGSITA
+368 YDFPPGSITA

-399 LPPMEGRVE
+399 LPPLKGRVE
-408 FYNGNLSVKA
+408 FYDGDVSTKA
-418 SPRTRCNLVYVP
+418 SPGTRCNLVYVP

-443 LLLGRPDATEQE
+443 LLLGRPDATDSE

-462 AEAGFVKESDEGLNL
+462 AEAGFVKESDEGLDM
-477 PVGEGGQGLSEGQAQ
+477 PVGESGLGLSEGQAQ
-492 RIAIARALLRPGSVL
+492 RIAIARALLRPGRVL
-507 LFDEATSAL
+507 LLDEATSAL
-516 DEDTEARVLDNLMGR
+516 DEETETRVLDNLMGR
-531 NAESPVP
+531 NADSPTP

-547 PAVTTHCNQL
+547 PAVTAHCNQM
-557 LRLTRQ
+557 LRLKRL

>member
-1 MWPKIFTFVKKMSPA
+1 MNPA
-16 TTLQTLRWFVRT
+16 TTIQTLRWFVRT

-44 TGVGLDFAF
+44 IGVGLDFAF
-53 IWATKHCID
+53 IWATKRCID
-62 VATHQTEGS
+62 TATHQTEGS
-71 LTGSALLL
+71 LTESALLL
-79 AAIMLCTVMLG
+79 GAVMASIIALG
-90 YARNWLSAILGVQST
+90 FARNWLAAILGVQST
-105 NKIQQRMFE
+105 NKIQRRMFE
-114 TALGSVWLGRD
+114 TVLGSVWLGRD

-135 LDRDVREVTGVISNT
+135 LDRDVRDVTSVISNT
-150 LPQALIVLCRLV
+150 LPQALIVTCRLI

-177 ILMVIVPAFLVLS
+177 ALMVITPLFIVLS

-202 EIRKTDSEIQSIMQE
+202 DIRKTDSEIQSIMQE
-217 SLQHRIVLKTMEQED
+217 SLQHRIMLKTMEQEEGV
-232 SMVERLGMTQQS
+232 VERLGLTQQS

-261 LVSIG
+261 LVNIG
-266 FSTGYLVA
+266 FAGGYLVA

-325 LMEIEQMPQEETG
+325 LMELEQLPQEETC
-338 EAIRFQGGCG
+338 EAIRFKGGCG
-348 IRLSAVTYAY
+348 IRLKDLSYAY
-358 DEDYRLILNH
+358 DEDYRLIIDRLS
-368 LTYDFPPGSITA
+368 YDFPPGSITA

-399 LPPMEGRVE
+399 LPPLKGRVE
-408 FYNGNLSVKA
+408 FYDGDVSAKA
-418 SPRTRCNLVYVP
+418 SPGTRCNLVYVP

-443 LLLGRPDATEQE
+443 LLLGRPDATERE

-462 AEAGFVKESDEGLNL
+462 AEAGFVKESDEGLDM
-477 PVGEGGQGLSEGQAQ
+477 PVGESGLGLSEGQAQ
-492 RIAIARALLRPGSVL
+492 RIAIARALLRPGRVL
-507 LFDEATSAL
+507 LLDEATSAL
-516 DEDTEARVLDNLMGR
+516 DEETETRVLDNLMGR
-531 NAESPVP
+531 NADSPTP

-547 PAVTTHCNQL
+547 PAVTAHCNQM
-557 LRLTRQ
+557 LRLKRL

>member
-1 MWPKIFTFVKKMSPA
+1 MNPA
-16 TTLQTLRWFVRT
+16 TTIQTLRWFVRT

-44 TGVGLDFAF
+44 IGVGLDFAF
-53 IWATKHCID
+53 IWATKRCID
-62 VATHQTEGS
+62 TATHQTEGS
-71 LTGSALLL
+71 LTESALLL
-79 AAIMLCTVMLG
+79 GAVMASIIALG
-90 YARNWLSAILGVQST
+90 FARNWLAAILGVQST
-105 NKIQQRMFE
+105 NKIQRRMFE
-114 TALGSVWLGRD
+114 TVLGSVWLGRD

-135 LDRDVREVTGVISNT
+135 LDRDVRDVTSVISNT
-150 LPQALIVLCRLV
+150 LPQALVVTCRLI

-177 ILMVIVPAFLVLS
+177 ALMVITPLFIVLS

-202 EIRKTDSEIQSIMQE
+202 DIRKTDSEIQSIMQE
-217 SLQHRIVLKTMEQED
+217 SLQHRIMLKTMEQED
-232 SMVERLGMTQQS
+232 GVVERLGLTQQS

-261 LVSIG
+261 LVNIG
-266 FSTGYLVA
+266 FAGGYLVA

-299 GQIQGPFRDMTR
+299 GQIQGPFRDITR

-325 LMEIEQMPQEETG
+325 LMELEQLPQEETC
-338 EAIRFQGGCG
+338 EAIRFKGGCG
-348 IRLSAVTYAY
+348 IRLKDLSYAY
-358 DEDYRLILNH
+358 DEDYRLIIDRLS
-368 LTYDFPPGSITA
+368 YDFPPGSITA

-399 LPPMEGRVE
+399 LPPLKGRVE
-408 FYNGNLSVKA
+408 FYDGDVSTKA
-418 SPRTRCNLVYVP
+418 SPGTRCNLVYVP

-443 LLLGRPDATEQE
+443 LLLGRPDATERE

-462 AEAGFVKESDEGLNL
+462 AEAGFVKESDEGLDM
-477 PVGEGGQGLSEGQAQ
+477 PVGESGLGLSEGQAQ
-492 RIAIARALLRPGSVL
+492 RIAIARALLRPGRVL
-507 LFDEATSAL
+507 LLHEATSAL
-516 DEDTEARVLDNLMGR
+516 DEETETRVLDNLMGR
-531 NAESPVP
+531 NADSPTP

-547 PAVTTHCNQL
+547 PAVTAHCNQM
-557 LRLTRQ
+557 LRLKRL

>member
-1 MWPKIFTFVKKMSPA
+1 MNPA

-44 TGVGLDFAF
+44 IGVGLDFAF
-53 IWATKHCID
+53 IWATKRCID
-62 VATHQTEGS
+62 TATHQTEGS
-71 LTGSALLL
+71 LTESALLL
-79 AAIMLCTVMLG
+79 GAVMASIIALG
-90 YARNWLSAILGVQST
+90 FARNWLAAILGVQST
-105 NKIQQRMFE
+105 NKIQRRMFE
-114 TALGSVWLGRD
+114 TVLGSVWLGRD

-135 LDRDVREVTGVISNT
+135 LDRDVRDVTSVISNT
-150 LPQALIVLCRLV
+150 LPQALIVTCRLI

-177 ILMVIVPAFLVLS
+177 ALMVITPLFIALS

-202 EIRKTDSEIQSIMQE
+202 DIRKTDSEIQSIMQE
-217 SLQHRIVLKTMEQED
+217 SLQHRIMLKTMEQED
-232 SMVERLGMTQQS
+232 GVVERLGLTQQS

-261 LVSIG
+261 LVNIG
-266 FSTGYLVA
+266 FAGGYLVA

-325 LMEIEQMPQEETG
+325 LMELEQLPQEETC
-338 EAIRFQGGCG
+338 EAIRFKGGCG
-348 IRLSAVTYAY
+348 IRLKDLSYAY
-358 DEDYRLILNH
+358 DEDYRLIIDRLS
-368 LTYDFPPGSITA
+368 YDFPPGSITA

-399 LPPMEGRVE
+399 LPPLKGRVE
-408 FYNGNLSVKA
+408 FYDGDVSTKA
-418 SPRTRCNLVYVP
+418 SPGTRCNLVYVP

-443 LLLGRPDATEQE
+443 LLLGRPDATERE

-462 AEAGFVKESDEGLNL
+462 AEAGFVKESDEGLDM
-477 PVGEGGQGLSEGQAQ
+477 PVGESGLGLSEGQAQ
-492 RIAIARALLRPGSVL
+492 RIAIARALLRPGRVL
-507 LFDEATSAL
+507 LLDEATSAL
-516 DEDTEARVLDNLMGR
+516 DEETETRVLDNLMGR
-531 NAESPVP
+531 NADSPTP

-547 PAVTTHCNQL
+547 PAVTAHCNQM
-557 LRLTRQ
+557 LRLKRL

>member
-1 MWPKIFTFVKKMSPA
+1 MNPA

-28 SRGIRLRSIAN
+28 SRGIRLRSVAN

-44 TGVGLDFAF
+44 IGVGLDFAF
-53 IWATKHCID
+53 IWATKRCID
-62 VATHQTEGS
+62 TATHQTEGS
-71 LTGSALLL
+71 LTESALLL
-79 AAIMLCTVMLG
+79 GAVMAAIIALG
-90 YARNWLSAILGVQST
+90 FARNWLAAILGVQST
-105 NKIQQRMFE
+105 NKIQRRMFE
-114 TALGSVWLGRD
+114 TVLGSVWLGRD

-135 LDRDVREVTGVISNT
+135 LDRDVRDVTSVISNT
-150 LPQALIVLCRLV
+150 LPQALIVTCRLI

-177 ILMVIVPAFLVLS
+177 ALMIITPLFIALS

-202 EIRKTDSEIQSIMQE
+202 DIRKTDSEIQSIMQE
-217 SLQHRIVLKTMEQED
+217 SLQHRIMLKTMEQEEGV
-232 SMVERLGMTQQS
+232 VERLGLTQQS

-261 LVSIG
+261 LVNIG
-266 FSTGYLVA
+266 FAGGYLVA

-325 LMEIEQMPQEETG
+325 LMELEQLPQEETC
-338 EAIRFQGGCG
+338 EAIRFKGGCG
-348 IRLSAVTYAY
+348 IRLKDLSYAY
-358 DEDYRLILNH
+358 DEDYRLIIDRLSYN
-368 LTYDFPPGSITA
+368 FPPGSITA

-399 LPPMEGRVE
+399 LPPLKGRVE
-408 FYNGNLSVKA
+408 FYDGDVSTKA
-418 SPRTRCNLVYVP
+418 SPGTRCNLVYVP
-430 QGNSLLSGTVRSN
+430 QGNSLLSGSVRSN
-443 LLLGRPDATEQE
+443 LLLGRPDATERE

-462 AEAGFVKESDEGLNL
+462 AEAGFVKESDEGLDM
-477 PVGEGGQGLSEGQAQ
+477 PVGESGLGLSEGQAQ
-492 RIAIARALLRPGSVL
+492 RIAIARALLRPGRVL
-507 LFDEATSAL
+507 LLDEATSAL
-516 DEDTEARVLDNLMGR
+516 DEETETRVLDNLMGR
-531 NAESPVP
+531 NADSPTP

-547 PAVTTHCNQL
+547 PAVTAHCNQM
-557 LRLTRQ
+557 LRLKRL

>member
-1 MWPKIFTFVKKMSPA
+1 MNPA
-16 TTLQTLRWFVRT
+16 TTIQTLRWFVRT
-28 SRGIRLRSIAN
+28 SRGIRLRSIVN

-44 TGVGLDFAF
+44 IGVGLDFAF
-53 IWATKHCID
+53 IWATKRCID
-62 VATHQTEGS
+62 TATHQTEGS
-71 LTGSALLL
+71 LTESALLL
-79 AAIMLCTVMLG
+79 GAVMTAVIALG
-90 YARNWLSAILGVQST
+90 FARNWLAAILGVQST
-105 NKIQQRMFE
+105 NKIQRRMFE
-114 TALGSVWLGRD
+114 TVLGSVWLGRD

-135 LDRDVREVTGVISNT
+135 LDRDVRDVTGVISNT
-150 LPQALIVLCRLV
+150 LPQALIVTCRLI

-177 ILMVIVPAFLVLS
+177 ALMVITPLFIALS

-202 EIRKTDSEIQSIMQE
+202 DIRKTDSEIQSIMQE
-217 SLQHRIVLKTMEQED
+217 SLQHRIMLKTMEQEEGV
-232 SMVERLGMTQQS
+232 VERLGLTQQL

-261 LVSIG
+261 LVNIG
-266 FSTGYLVA
+266 FAGGYLVA

-311 FIPTLISSLTAGER
+311 FIPTLVSSLTAGER
-325 LMEIEQMPQEETG
+325 LMELEQLPQEETC
-338 EAIRFQGGCG
+338 EAIRFKGGCG
-348 IRLSAVTYAY
+348 IRLKDLSYAY
-358 DEDYRLILNH
+358 DEDYRLIIDRLS
-368 LTYDFPPGSITA
+368 YDFPPGSITA

-399 LPPMEGRVE
+399 LPPLNGRVE
-408 FYNGNLSVKA
+408 FYDGDVSAKA
-418 SPRTRCNLVYVP
+418 SPGTRCNLVYVP

-443 LLLGRPDATEQE
+443 LLLGRPDATERE

-462 AEAGFVKESDEGLNL
+462 AEAGFVKESDEGLDM
-477 PVGEGGQGLSEGQAQ
+477 PVGESGLGLSEGQAQ
-492 RIAIARALLRPGSVL
+492 RIAIARALLRPGRVL
-507 LFDEATSAL
+507 LLDEATSAL
-516 DEDTEARVLDNLMGR
+516 DEETETRVLDNLMGR
-531 NAESPVP
+531 NADSPTP

-547 PAVTTHCNQL
+547 PAVTAHCSQM
-557 LRLTRQ
+557 LRLKRL

>member
-1 MWPKIFTFVKKMSPA
+1 MNPA
-16 TTLQTLRWFVRT
+16 TTIQTLRWFVRT
-28 SRGIRLRSIAN
+28 SRGIRLRSIVN

-44 TGVGLDFAF
+44 IGVGLDFAF
-53 IWATKHCID
+53 IWATKRCID
-62 VATHQTEGS
+62 TATHQTEGS
-71 LTGSALLL
+71 LTESALLL
-79 AAIMLCTVMLG
+79 GAVMASIIALG
-90 YARNWLSAILGVQST
+90 FARNWLAAILGVQST
-105 NKIQQRMFE
+105 NKIQRRMFE
-114 TALGSVWLGRD
+114 TVLGSVWLGRD

-135 LDRDVREVTGVISNT
+135 LDRDVRDVTSVISNT
-150 LPQALIVLCRLV
+150 LPQALIVTCRLI

-177 ILMVIVPAFLVLS
+177 ALMVITPLFIALS

-202 EIRKTDSEIQSIMQE
+202 DIRKTDSEIQSIMQE
-217 SLQHRIVLKTMEQED
+217 SLQHRIMLKTMEQEEGV
-232 SMVERLGMTQQS
+232 VERLGLTQQS

-261 LVSIG
+261 LVNIG
-266 FSTGYLVA
+266 FAGGYLVA

-311 FIPTLISSLTAGER
+311 FIPTLIASLTAGER
-325 LMEIEQMPQEETG
+325 LMELEQLPQEEQG
-338 EAIRFQGGCG
+338 EAIRFKGGCG
-348 IRLSAVTYAY
+348 IRLKDLSYAY
-358 DEDYRLILNH
+358 DEDYRLIIDRLS
-368 LTYDFPPGSITA
+368 YDFPPGSITA

-399 LPPMEGRVE
+399 LPPLKGRVE
-408 FYNGNLSVKA
+408 FYDGDVSTKA
-418 SPRTRCNLVYVP
+418 SPGTRCNLVYVP

-443 LLLGRPDATEQE
+443 LQLGRPDATDSE

-462 AEAGFVKESDEGLNL
+462 AEAGFVKESDEGLDM
-477 PVGEGGQGLSEGQAQ
+477 PVGESGLGLSEGQAQ
-492 RIAIARALLRPGSVL
+492 RIAIARALLRPGRVL

-516 DEDTEARVLDNLMGR
+516 DEDTETRVLDNLMGR
-531 NAESPVP
+531 NADSPTP

-547 PAVTTHCNQL
+547 PAVTAHCNQM
-557 LRLTRQ
+557 LRLKRL

>member
-1 MWPKIFTFVKKMSPA
+1 MNPA

-44 TGVGLDFAF
+44 IGVGLDFAF
-53 IWATKHCID
+53 IWATKRCID
-62 VATHQTEGS
+62 TATHQTEGS
-71 LTGSALLL
+71 LTESALLL
-79 AAIMLCTVMLG
+79 GAVMTAIIALG
-90 YARNWLSAILGVQST
+90 FARNWLAAILGVQST
-105 NKIQQRMFE
+105 NKIQRRMFE
-114 TALGSVWLGRD
+114 TVLGSVWLGRD

-135 LDRDVREVTGVISNT
+135 LDRDVRDVTGVISNT
-150 LPQALIVLCRLV
+150 LPQALIVTCRLI

-177 ILMVIVPAFLVLS
+177 ALMVITPLFIALS

-202 EIRKTDSEIQSIMQE
+202 DIRKTDSEIQSIMQE
-217 SLQHRIVLKTMEQED
+217 SLQHRIMLKTMEQEEGV
-232 SMVERLGMTQQS
+232 VERLGLTQQS

-261 LVSIG
+261 LVNIG
-266 FSTGYLVA
+266 FAGGYLVA

-311 FIPTLISSLTAGER
+311 FIPTLVSSLTAGER
-325 LMEIEQMPQEETG
+325 LMELEQLPQEETC
-338 EAIRFQGGCG
+338 EAIRFKGGCG
-348 IRLSAVTYAY
+348 IRLKDLSYAY
-358 DEDYRLILNH
+358 DEDYRLIIDRLS
-368 LTYDFPPGSITA
+368 YDFPPGSITA

-399 LPPMEGRVE
+399 LPPLKGRVE
-408 FYNGNLSVKA
+408 FYDGDVSAKA
-418 SPRTRCNLVYVP
+418 SPGTRCNLVYVP

-443 LLLGRPDATEQE
+443 LLLGRPDATERE

-462 AEAGFVKESDEGLNL
+462 AEAGFVKESDEGLDM
-477 PVGEGGQGLSEGQAQ
+477 PVGESGLGLSEGQAQ
-492 RIAIARALLRPGSVL
+492 RIAIARALLRPGRVL
-507 LFDEATSAL
+507 LLDEATSAL
-516 DEDTEARVLDNLMGR
+516 DEETETRVLDNLMGR
-531 NAESPVP
+531 NAESPTP

-547 PAVTTHCNQL
+547 PAVTAHCSQM
-557 LRLTRQ
+557 LRLKRL

>member
-1 MWPKIFTFVKKMSPA
+1 MNPA
-16 TTLQTLRWFVRT
+16 TTIQTLRWFVRT

-44 TGVGLDFAF
+44 IGVGLDFAF
-53 IWATKHCID
+53 IWATKRCID
-62 VATHQTEGS
+62 TATHQTEGS
-71 LTGSALLL
+71 LTESALLL
-79 AAIMLCTVMLG
+79 GAVMASIIALG
-90 YARNWLSAILGVQST
+90 FARNWLAAILGVQST
-105 NKIQQRMFE
+105 NKIQRRMFE
-114 TALGSVWLGRD
+114 TVLGSVWLGRD

-135 LDRDVREVTGVISNT
+135 LDRDVRDVTSVISNT
-150 LPQALIVLCRLV
+150 LPQALIVTCRLI

-177 ILMVIVPAFLVLS
+177 ALMVITPLFIALS

-202 EIRKTDSEIQSIMQE
+202 DIRKTDSEIQSIMQE
-217 SLQHRIVLKTMEQED
+217 SLQHRIMLKTMEQED
-232 SMVERLGMTQQS
+232 GVVERLGLTQQS

-261 LVSIG
+261 LVNIG
-266 FSTGYLVA
+266 FAGGYLVA

-311 FIPTLISSLTAGER
+311 FIPTLVSSLTAGER
-325 LMEIEQMPQEETG
+325 LMELEQLPQEETC
-338 EAIRFQGGCG
+338 EAIRFKGGCG
-348 IRLSAVTYAY
+348 IRLKDLSYAY
-358 DEDYRLILNH
+358 DEDYRLIIDRLS
-368 LTYDFPPGSITA
+368 YDFPPGSITA

-399 LPPMEGRVE
+399 LPPLKGRVE
-408 FYNGNLSVKA
+408 FYDGDVSAKA
-418 SPRTRCNLVYVP
+418 SPGTRCNLVYVP

-443 LLLGRPDATEQE
+443 LLLGRPDATERE

-462 AEAGFVKESDEGLNL
+462 AEAGFVKESDEGLDM
-477 PVGEGGQGLSEGQAQ
+477 PVGESGLGLSEGQAQ
-492 RIAIARALLRPGSVL
+492 RIAIARALLRPGRVL
-507 LFDEATSAL
+507 LLDEATSAL
-516 DEDTEARVLDNLMGR
+516 DEETETRVLDNLMGR
-531 NAESPVP
+531 NADSPTP

-547 PAVTTHCNQL
+547 PAVTAHCNQM
-557 LRLTRQ
+557 LRLKRL

>member
-1 MWPKIFTFVKKMSPA
+1 MNPA
-16 TTLQTLRWFVRT
+16 TTIQTLRWFVRT

-44 TGVGLDFAF
+44 IGVGLDFAF
-53 IWATKHCID
+53 IWATKRCID
-62 VATHQTEGS
+62 TATHQTEGS
-71 LTGSALLL
+71 LTESALLL
-79 AAIMLCTVMLG
+79 GAVMTAVIALG
-90 YARNWLSAILGVQST
+90 FARNWLAAILGVQST
-105 NKIQQRMFE
+105 NKIQRRMFE
-114 TALGSVWLGRD
+114 TVLGSVWLGRD

-150 LPQALIVLCRLV
+150 LPQALIVTCRLI

-177 ILMVIVPAFLVLS
+177 ALMVITPLFIALS

-202 EIRKTDSEIQSIMQE
+202 DIRKTDSEIQSIMQE
-217 SLQHRIVLKTMEQED
+217 SLQHRIMLKTMEQEEGV
-232 SMVERLGMTQQS
+232 VERLGLTQQL

-261 LVSIG
+261 LINIG
-266 FSTGYLVA
+266 FAGGYLVA

-311 FIPTLISSLTAGER
+311 FIPTLVSSLTAGER
-325 LMEIEQMPQEETG
+325 LMELEQLPQEETC
-338 EAIRFQGGCG
+338 EAIRFKGGCG
-348 IRLSAVTYAY
+348 IRLKDLSYAY
-358 DEDYRLILNH
+358 DEDYRLIIDRLSYN
-368 LTYDFPPGSITA
+368 FPPGSITA

-399 LPPMEGRVE
+399 LPPLKGRVE
-408 FYNGNLSVKA
+408 FYDGDVSAKA
-418 SPRTRCNLVYVP
+418 SPGTRCNLVYVP

-443 LLLGRPDATEQE
+443 LLLGRPDATERE

-462 AEAGFVKESDEGLNL
+462 AEAGFVKESDEGLDL
-477 PVGEGGQGLSEGQAQ
+477 PVGESGLGLSEGQAQ
-492 RIAIARALLRPGSVL
+492 RIAIARALLRPGRVL
-507 LFDEATSAL
+507 LLDEATSAL
-516 DEDTEARVLDNLMGR
+516 DEETETRVLDNLMGR
-531 NAESPVP
+531 NADSPTP

-547 PAVTTHCNQL
+547 PAVTAHCSQM
-557 LRLTRQ
+557 LRLKRL

>member
-1 MWPKIFTFVKKMSPA
+1 MNPA
-16 TTLQTLRWFVRT
+16 TTIQTLRWFVRT

-44 TGVGLDFAF
+44 IGVGLDFAF
-53 IWATKHCID
+53 IWATKRCID
-62 VATHQTEGS
+62 TATHQTEGS
-71 LTGSALLL
+71 LTESALLL
-79 AAIMLCTVMLG
+79 GAVMASIIALG
-90 YARNWLSAILGVQST
+90 FARNWLAAILGVQST
-105 NKIQQRMFE
+105 NKIQRRMFE
-114 TALGSVWLGRD
+114 TVLGSVWLGRD

-135 LDRDVREVTGVISNT
+135 LDRDVRDVTSVISNT
-150 LPQALIVLCRLV
+150 LPQALIVTCRLI

-177 ILMVIVPAFLVLS
+177 ALMVITPLFIALS

-202 EIRKTDSEIQSIMQE
+202 DIRKTDSEIQSIMQE
-217 SLQHRIVLKTMEQED
+217 SLQHRIMLKTMEQEEGV
-232 SMVERLGMTQQS
+232 VERLGLTQQS

-261 LVSIG
+261 LVNIG
-266 FSTGYLVA
+266 FAGGYLVA

-325 LMEIEQMPQEETG
+325 LMELEQLPQEETC
-338 EAIRFQGGCG
+338 EAIRFKGGCG
-348 IRLSAVTYAY
+348 IRLKDLSYAY
-358 DEDYRLILNH
+358 DEDYRLIIDRLS
-368 LTYDFPPGSITA
+368 YDFPPGSITA

-399 LPPMEGRVE
+399 LPPLKGRVE
-408 FYNGNLSVKA
+408 FYDGDVSAKA
-418 SPRTRCNLVYVP
+418 SPGTRCNLVYVP
-430 QGNSLLSGTVRSN
+430 QGNSLLSGSVRSN
-443 LLLGRPDATEQE
+443 LLLGRPDATERE

-462 AEAGFVKESDEGLNL
+462 AEAGFVKESDEGLDM
-477 PVGEGGQGLSEGQAQ
+477 PVGESGLGLSEGQAQ
-492 RIAIARALLRPGSVL
+492 RIAIARALLRPGRVL
-507 LFDEATSAL
+507 LLDEATSAL
-516 DEDTEARVLDNLMGR
+516 DEETETRVLDNLMGR
-531 NAESPVP
+531 NADSPTP

-547 PAVTTHCNQL
+547 PAVTAHCSQM
-557 LRLTRQ
+557 LRLKRL

>member
-1 MWPKIFTFVKKMSPA
+1 MNPA
-16 TTLQTLRWFVRT
+16 TTIQTLRWFVRT

-44 TGVGLDFAF
+44 IGVGLDFAF
-53 IWATKHCID
+53 IWATKRCID
-62 VATHQTEGS
+62 TATHQTEGS
-71 LTGSALLL
+71 LTESALLL
-79 AAIMLCTVMLG
+79 GAVMASIIALG
-90 YARNWLSAILGVQST
+90 FARNWLAAILGVQST
-105 NKIQQRMFE
+105 NKIQRRMFE
-114 TALGSVWLGRD
+114 TVLGSVWLGRD

-135 LDRDVREVTGVISNT
+135 LDRDVRDVTSVISNT
-150 LPQALIVLCRLV
+150 LPQALIVTCRLI

-177 ILMVIVPAFLVLS
+177 ALMVITPLFIVLS

-202 EIRKTDSEIQSIMQE
+202 DIRKTDSEIQSIMQE
-217 SLQHRIVLKTMEQED
+217 SLQHRIMLKTMEQEEGV
-232 SMVERLGMTQQS
+232 VERLGLTQQS

-261 LVSIG
+261 LVNIG
-266 FSTGYLVA
+266 FAGGYLVA

-311 FIPTLISSLTAGER
+311 FIPTLISSITAGER
-325 LMEIEQMPQEETG
+325 LMELEQLPQEETC
-338 EAIRFQGGCG
+338 EAIRFKGGCG
-348 IRLSAVTYAY
+348 IRLKDLSYAY
-358 DEDYRLILNH
+358 DEDYRLIIDRLS
-368 LTYDFPPGSITA
+368 YDFPPGSITA

-399 LPPMEGRVE
+399 LPPLKGRVE
-408 FYNGNLSVKA
+408 FYDGDVSAKA
-418 SPRTRCNLVYVP
+418 SPGTRCNLVYVP
-430 QGNSLLSGTVRSN
+430 QGNSLLSGSVRSN
-443 LLLGRPDATEQE
+443 LLLGRPDATERE

-462 AEAGFVKESDEGLNL
+462 AEAGFVKESDEGLDM
-477 PVGEGGQGLSEGQAQ
+477 PVGESGLGLSEGQAQ
-492 RIAIARALLRPGSVL
+492 RIAIARALLRPGRVL
-507 LFDEATSAL
+507 LLDEATSAL
-516 DEDTEARVLDNLMGR
+516 DEETETRVLDNLMGR
-531 NAESPVP
+531 NADSPTP

-547 PAVTTHCNQL
+547 PAVTAHCNQM
-557 LRLTRQ
+557 LRLKRL

>member
-1 MWPKIFTFVKKMSPA
+1 MNPA
-16 TTLQTLRWFVRT
+16 TTIQTLRWFVRT

-44 TGVGLDFAF
+44 IGVGLDFAF
-53 IWATKHCID
+53 IWATKRCID
-62 VATHQTEGS
+62 TATHQTEGS
-71 LTGSALLL
+71 LTESALLL
-79 AAIMLCTVMLG
+79 GAVMASIIALG
-90 YARNWLSAILGVQST
+90 FARNWLAAILGVQST
-105 NKIQQRMFE
+105 NKIQRRMFE
-114 TALGSVWLGRD
+114 TVLGSVWLGRD

-135 LDRDVREVTGVISNT
+135 LDRDVRDVTSVISNT
-150 LPQALIVLCRLV
+150 LPQALVVTCRLI

-177 ILMVIVPAFLVLS
+177 VLMVITPLFIVLS

-202 EIRKTDSEIQSIMQE
+202 DIRKTDSEIQSIMQE
-217 SLQHRIVLKTMEQED
+217 SLQHRIMLKTMEQED
-232 SMVERLGMTQQS
+232 GVVERLGLTQQS

-261 LVSIG
+261 LVNIG
-266 FSTGYLVA
+266 FAGGYLVA

-299 GQIQGPFRDMTR
+299 GQIQGPFRDITR

-325 LMEIEQMPQEETG
+325 LMELEQLPQEETC
-338 EAIRFQGGCG
+338 EAIRFKGGCG
-348 IRLSAVTYAY
+348 IRLKDLSYAY
-358 DEDYRLILNH
+358 DEDYRLIIDRLS
-368 LTYDFPPGSITA
+368 YDFPPGSITA

-399 LPPMEGRVE
+399 LPPLKGRVE
-408 FYNGNLSVKA
+408 FYDGDVSTKA
-418 SPRTRCNLVYVP
+418 SPGTRCNLVYVP

-443 LLLGRPDATEQE
+443 LLLGRPDATERE

-462 AEAGFVKESDEGLNL
+462 AEAGFVKESDEGLDM
-477 PVGEGGQGLSEGQAQ
+477 PVGESGLGLSGGQAQ
-492 RIAIARALLRPGSVL
+492 RIAIARALLRPGRVL
-507 LFDEATSAL
+507 LLDEATSAL
-516 DEDTEARVLDNLMGR
+516 DEETETRVLDNLMGR
-531 NAESPVP
+531 NADSPTP

-547 PAVTTHCNQL
+547 PAVTAHCNQM
-557 LRLTRQ
+557 LRLKRL

>member
-1 MWPKIFTFVKKMSPA
+1 MNPA
-16 TTLQTLRWFVRT
+16 TTIQTLRWFVRT
-28 SRGIRLRSIAN
+28 SRGIRLRSIVN

-44 TGVGLDFAF
+44 IGVGLDFAF
-53 IWATKHCID
+53 IWATKRCID
-62 VATHQTEGS
+62 TATHQTEGS
-71 LTGSALLL
+71 LTESALLL
-79 AAIMLCTVMLG
+79 GAVMTAVIALG
-90 YARNWLSAILGVQST
+90 FARNWLAAILGVQST
-105 NKIQQRMFE
+105 NKIQRRMFE
-114 TALGSVWLGRD
+114 TVLGSVWLGRD

-135 LDRDVREVTGVISNT
+135 LDRDVRDVTGVISNT
-150 LPQALIVLCRLV
+150 LPQALIVTCRLI

-177 ILMVIVPAFLVLS
+177 ALMVITPLFIALS

-202 EIRKTDSEIQSIMQE
+202 DIRKTDSEIQSIMQE
-217 SLQHRIVLKTMEQED
+217 SLQHRIMLKTMEQEEGV
-232 SMVERLGMTQQS
+232 VERLGLTQQL

-261 LVSIG
+261 LVNIG
-266 FSTGYLVA
+266 FAGGYLVA

-311 FIPTLISSLTAGER
+311 FIPTLVSSLTAGER
-325 LMEIEQMPQEETG
+325 LMELEQLPQEETC
-338 EAIRFQGGCG
+338 EAIRFKGGCG
-348 IRLSAVTYAY
+348 IRLKDLSYAY
-358 DEDYRLILNH
+358 DEDYRLIIDRLS
-368 LTYDFPPGSITA
+368 YDFPPGSITA

-399 LPPMEGRVE
+399 LPPLKGRVE
-408 FYNGNLSVKA
+408 FYDGDVSAKA
-418 SPRTRCNLVYVP
+418 SPGTRCNLVYVP

-443 LLLGRPDATEQE
+443 LLLGRPDATERE

-462 AEAGFVKESDEGLNL
+462 AEAGFVKESDEGLDL
-477 PVGEGGQGLSEGQAQ
+477 PVGESGLGLSEGQAQ
-492 RIAIARALLRPGSVL
+492 RIAIARALLRPGRVL
-507 LFDEATSAL
+507 LLDEATSAL
-516 DEDTEARVLDNLMGR
+516 DEETETRVLDNLMGR
-531 NAESPVP
+531 NADSPTP

-547 PAVTTHCNQL
+547 PAVTAHCSQM
-557 LRLTRQ
+557 LRLKRL

>member
-1 MWPKIFTFVKKMSPA
+1 MNPA
-16 TTLQTLRWFVRT
+16 TTIQTLRWFVRT

-44 TGVGLDFAF
+44 IGVGLDFAF
-53 IWATKHCID
+53 IWATKRCID
-62 VATHQTEGS
+62 TATHQTEGS
-71 LTGSALLL
+71 LTESALLL
-79 AAIMLCTVMLG
+79 GAVMASIIALG
-90 YARNWLSAILGVQST
+90 FARNWLAAILGVQST
-105 NKIQQRMFE
+105 NKIQRRMFE
-114 TALGSVWLGRD
+114 TVLGSVWLGRD

-135 LDRDVREVTGVISNT
+135 LDRDVRDVTSVISNT
-150 LPQALIVLCRLV
+150 LPQALIVTCRLI

-177 ILMVIVPAFLVLS
+177 ALMVITPLFITLS

-202 EIRKTDSEIQSIMQE
+202 DIRKTDSEIQSIMQE
-217 SLQHRIVLKTMEQED
+217 SLQHRIMLKTMEQEEGV
-232 SMVERLGMTQQS
+232 VERLGLTQQS

-261 LVSIG
+261 LINIG
-266 FSTGYLVA
+266 FAGGYLVA

-311 FIPTLISSLTAGER
+311 FIPTLVSSLTAGER
-325 LMEIEQMPQEETG
+325 LMELEQLPQEETC
-338 EAIRFQGGCG
+338 EAIRFKGGCG
-348 IRLSAVTYAY
+348 IRLKDLSYAY
-358 DEDYRLILNH
+358 DEDYRLIIDRLS
-368 LTYDFPPGSITA
+368 YDFPPGSITA

-399 LPPMEGRVE
+399 LPPLKGRVE
-408 FYNGNLSVKA
+408 FYDGDVSAKA
-418 SPRTRCNLVYVP
+418 SPGTRCNLVYVP

-443 LLLGRPDATEQE
+443 LLLGRPDATERE

-462 AEAGFVKESDEGLNL
+462 AEAGFVKESDEGLDM
-477 PVGEGGQGLSEGQAQ
+477 PVGESGLGLSEGQAQ
-492 RIAIARALLRPGSVL
+492 RIAIARALLRPGRVL
-507 LFDEATSAL
+507 LLDEATSAL
-516 DEDTEARVLDNLMGR
+516 DEETETRVLDNLMGR
-531 NAESPVP
+531 NADSPTP

-547 PAVTTHCNQL
+547 PAVTAHCSQM
-557 LRLTRQ
+557 LRLKRL

>member
-1 MWPKIFTFVKKMSPA
+1 MNPA
-16 TTLQTLRWFVRT
+16 TTIQTLRWFVRT

-44 TGVGLDFAF
+44 IGVGLDFAF
-53 IWATKHCID
+53 IWATKRCID
-62 VATHQTEGS
+62 TATHQTEGS
-71 LTGSALLL
+71 LTESALLL
-79 AAIMLCTVMLG
+79 GAVMAAIIALG
-90 YARNWLSAILGVQST
+90 FARNWLAAILGVQST
-105 NKIQQRMFE
+105 NKIQRRMFE
-114 TALGSVWLGRD
+114 TVLGSVWLGRD

-135 LDRDVREVTGVISNT
+135 LDRDVRDVTSVISNT
-150 LPQALIVLCRLV
+150 LPQALIVTCRLI

-177 ILMVIVPAFLVLS
+177 ALMVITPLFIVLS

-202 EIRKTDSEIQSIMQE
+202 DIRKTDSEIQSIMQE
-217 SLQHRIVLKTMEQED
+217 SLQHRIMLKTMEQEEGV
-232 SMVERLGMTQQS
+232 VERLGLTQQS

-261 LVSIG
+261 LVNIG
-266 FSTGYLVA
+266 FAGGYLVA

-311 FIPTLISSLTAGER
+311 FIPTLVSSLTAGER
-325 LMEIEQMPQEETG
+325 LMELEQLPQEETC
-338 EAIRFQGGCG
+338 EAIRFKGGCG
-348 IRLSAVTYAY
+348 IRLKDLSYAY
-358 DEDYRLILNH
+358 DEDYRLIIDRLS
-368 LTYDFPPGSITA
+368 YDFPPGSITA

-399 LPPMEGRVE
+399 LPPLKGRVE
-408 FYNGNLSVKA
+408 FYDGDVSTKA
-418 SPRTRCNLVYVP
+418 SPGTRCNLVYVP
-430 QGNSLLSGTVRSN
+430 QGNSLLSGSVRSN
-443 LLLGRPDATEQE
+443 LLLGRPDATERE

-462 AEAGFVKESDEGLNL
+462 AEAGFVKESDEGLDM
-477 PVGEGGQGLSEGQAQ
+477 PVGESGLGLSEGQAQ
-492 RIAIARALLRPGSVL
+492 RIAIARALLRPGRVL
-507 LFDEATSAL
+507 LLDEATSAL
-516 DEDTEARVLDNLMGR
+516 DEETETRVLDNLMGR
-531 NAESPVP
+531 NADSPTP

-547 PAVTTHCNQL
+547 PAVTAHCNQM
-557 LRLTRQ
+557 LRLKRL

>member
-1 MWPKIFTFVKKMSPA
+1 MNPA
-16 TTLQTLRWFVRT
+16 TTIQTLRWFVRT

-44 TGVGLDFAF
+44 IGVGLDFAF
-53 IWATKHCID
+53 IWATKRCID
-62 VATHQTEGS
+62 TATHQIEGS
-71 LTGSALLL
+71 LTESALLL
-79 AAIMLCTVMLG
+79 GAVMASIIALG
-90 YARNWLSAILGVQST
+90 FARNWLAAILGVQST
-105 NKIQQRMFE
+105 NKIQRRMFE
-114 TALGSVWLGRD
+114 TVLGSVWLGRD

-135 LDRDVREVTGVISNT
+135 LDRDVRDVTSVISNT
-150 LPQALIVLCRLV
+150 LPQALIVTCRLI

-177 ILMVIVPAFLVLS
+177 ALMVITPLFIALS

-202 EIRKTDSEIQSIMQE
+202 DIRKTDSEIQSIMQE
-217 SLQHRIVLKTMEQED
+217 SLQHRIMLKTMEQEEGV
-232 SMVERLGMTQQS
+232 VERLGLTQQS

-261 LVSIG
+261 LVNIG
-266 FSTGYLVA
+266 FAGGYLVA

-311 FIPTLISSLTAGER
+311 FIPTLVSSLTAGER
-325 LMEIEQMPQEETG
+325 LMELEQLPQEETC
-338 EAIRFQGGCG
+338 EAIRFKGGCG
-348 IRLSAVTYAY
+348 IRLKDLSYAY
-358 DEDYRLILNH
+358 DEDYRLIIDRLS
-368 LTYDFPPGSITA
+368 YDFPPGSITA

-399 LPPMEGRVE
+399 LPPLKGRVE
-408 FYNGNLSVKA
+408 FYDGDVSTKA
-418 SPRTRCNLVYVP
+418 SPGTRCNLVYVP

-443 LLLGRPDATEQE
+443 LQLGRPDATERE

-462 AEAGFVKESDEGLNL
+462 AEAGFVKESDEGLDM
-477 PVGEGGQGLSEGQAQ
+477 PVGESGLGLSEGQAQ
-492 RIAIARALLRPGSVL
+492 RIAIARALLRPGRVL
-507 LFDEATSAL
+507 LLDEATSAL
-516 DEDTEARVLDNLMGR
+516 DEETETRVLDNLMGR
-531 NAESPVP
+531 NADSPTP

-547 PAVTTHCNQL
+547 PAVTAHCNQM
-557 LRLTRQ
+557 LRLKRL

>member
-1 MWPKIFTFVKKMSPA
+1 MNPA
-16 TTLQTLRWFVRT
+16 TTIQTLRWFVRT

-44 TGVGLDFAF
+44 IGVGLDFAF
-53 IWATKHCID
+53 IWATKRCID
-62 VATHQTEGS
+62 TATHQTEGS
-71 LTGSALLL
+71 LTESALLL
-79 AAIMLCTVMLG
+79 GAVMASIIALG
-90 YARNWLSAILGVQST
+90 FARNWLAAILGVQST
-105 NKIQQRMFE
+105 NKIQRRMFE
-114 TALGSVWLGRD
+114 TVLGSVWLGRD

-135 LDRDVREVTGVISNT
+135 LDRDVRDVTSVISNT
-150 LPQALIVLCRLV
+150 LPQALIVTCRLI

-177 ILMVIVPAFLVLS
+177 ALMVITPLFIALS

-202 EIRKTDSEIQSIMQE
+202 DIRKTDSEIQSIMQE
-217 SLQHRIVLKTMEQED
+217 SLQHRIMLKTMEQEEGV
-232 SMVERLGMTQQS
+232 VERLGLTQQS

-261 LVSIG
+261 LVNIG
-266 FSTGYLVA
+266 FAGGYLVA

-325 LMEIEQMPQEETG
+325 LMELEQLPQEETC
-338 EAIRFQGGCG
+338 EAIRFKGGCG
-348 IRLSAVTYAY
+348 IRLKDLSYAY
-358 DEDYRLILNH
+358 DEDYRLIIDRLS
-368 LTYDFPPGSITA
+368 YDFPPGSITA
-380 VLGETGSGKT
+380 ILGETGSGKT

-399 LPPMEGRVE
+399 LPPLKGRVE
-408 FYNGNLSVKA
+408 FYDGDVSAKA
-418 SPRTRCNLVYVP
+418 SPGTRCNLVYVP

-443 LLLGRPDATEQE
+443 LLLGRPDATERE

-462 AEAGFVKESDEGLNL
+462 AEAGFVKESDEGLDM
-477 PVGEGGQGLSEGQAQ
+477 PVGESGLGLSEGQAQ
-492 RIAIARALLRPGSVL
+492 RIAIARALLRPGRVL
-507 LFDEATSAL
+507 LLDEATSAL
-516 DEDTEARVLDNLMGR
+516 DEETETRVLDNLMGR
-531 NAESPVP
+531 NADSPTP

-547 PAVTTHCNQL
+547 PAVTAHCSQM
-557 LRLTRQ
+557 LRLKRL

>member
-1 MWPKIFTFVKKMSPA
+1 MNPA
-16 TTLQTLRWFVRT
+16 TTIQTLRWFVRT
-28 SRGIRLRSIAN
+28 SRGIRLRSIVN

-44 TGVGLDFAF
+44 IGVGLDFAF
-53 IWATKHCID
+53 IWATKRCID
-62 VATHQTEGS
+62 TATHQTEGS
-71 LTGSALLL
+71 LTESALLL
-79 AAIMLCTVMLG
+79 GAVMTAVIALG
-90 YARNWLSAILGVQST
+90 FARNWLAAILGVQST
-105 NKIQQRMFE
+105 NKIQRRMFE
-114 TALGSVWLGRD
+114 TVLGSVWLGRD

-135 LDRDVREVTGVISNT
+135 LDRDVRDVTGVISNT
-150 LPQALIVLCRLV
+150 LPQALIVTCRLI

-177 ILMVIVPAFLVLS
+177 ALMVITPLFIALS

-202 EIRKTDSEIQSIMQE
+202 DIRKTDSEIQSIMQE
-217 SLQHRIVLKTMEQED
+217 SLQHRIMLKTMEQEEGV
-232 SMVERLGMTQQS
+232 VERLGLTQQL

-261 LVSIG
+261 LINIG
-266 FSTGYLVA
+266 FAGGYLVA

-311 FIPTLISSLTAGER
+311 FIPTLVSSLTAGER
-325 LMEIEQMPQEETG
+325 LMELEQLPQEETC
-338 EAIRFQGGCG
+338 EAIRFKGGCG
-348 IRLSAVTYAY
+348 IRLKDLSYAY
-358 DEDYRLILNH
+358 DEDYRLIIDRLS
-368 LTYDFPPGSITA
+368 YDFPPGSITA

-399 LPPMEGRVE
+399 LPPLKGRVE
-408 FYNGNLSVKA
+408 FYDGDVSAKA
-418 SPRTRCNLVYVP
+418 SPGTRCNLVYVP

-443 LLLGRPDATEQE
+443 LLLGRPDATERE

-462 AEAGFVKESDEGLNL
+462 AEAGFVKESDEGLDL
-477 PVGEGGQGLSEGQAQ
+477 PVGESGLGLSEGQAQ
-492 RIAIARALLRPGSVL
+492 RIAIARALLRPGRVL
-507 LFDEATSAL
+507 LLDEATSAL
-516 DEDTEARVLDNLMGR
+516 DEETETRVLDNLMGR
-531 NAESPVP
+531 NADSPTP

-547 PAVTTHCNQL
+547 PAVTAHCSQM
-557 LRLTRQ
+557 LRLKRL